1 MTDYALVSIFCP
13 DRQGLVAAVT
23 GRLFD
28 LGVNL
33 SDTSFAVLG
42 QGAKF
47 TSVCELPASISFDD
61 LSREMTDIPMLQ
73 GADIEVTDFKLEPV
87 HGPSQHIT
95 HRITLSGGDQ
105 PGMIACLSEVF
116 IEFKANI
123 VRLVSETASEGGYAI
138 RISVY
143 IPESA
148 AAACLATVQNTAE
161 GLQLSYH
168 VDAS

>member
-1 MTDYALVSIFCP
+1 MSEYALVSIFCP
-13 DRQGLVAAVT
+13 DREGLVAAVT

-28 LGVNL
+28 LGINL
-33 SDTSFAVLG
+33 GDTSFSVLG

-47 TSVCELPASISFDD
+47 SLVCELPVAISFDD
-61 LSREMTDIPMLQ
+61 LKGELTDIEMLQ
-73 GADIEVTDFKLEPV
+73 GAEIAVTDFTLDPL

-123 VRLVSETASEGGYAI
+123 VRLVSETGGDGGYTI
-138 RISVY
+138 RIAVY
-143 IPESA
+143 IPVGA
-148 AAACLATVQNTAE
+148 ADACLATVQNTAE

-168 VDAS
+168 AEAV